1 MKKVSISIVFVLFFL
16 ISGFAN
22 ANLLSNFDFESPE
35 DIKGNIWGN
44 RLDQL
49 DITLKSWDVYNELP
63 GGWYGEIGAG
73 IEVQHNTVVDAY
85 SGDHYIE
92 LDSHPGTSSNS
103 DIWQGFTA
111 LTTMEHFVS
120 FWYRPRTNTS
130 SDNGINIYLRNPT
143 KSDVGAV
150 DGINSVITEWTY
162 YSFSLGTLVAEE
174 SYDIGFMAVGAENTL
189 GGFLDDI
196 TVSSIPE
203 PANMLLLGTGLLGFV
218 ALGRKKIFK
227 K

>member
-1 MKKVSISIVFVLFFL
+1 MKKVSISIVFILIFL

-22 ANLLSNFDFESPE
+22 ANLLSNFDFEE
-35 DIKGNIWGN
+35 LDKREGNISGN

-49 DITLKSWDVYNELP
+49 GITLKSWDVYDILP
-63 GGWYGEIGAG
+63 GGWYKENGAG
-73 IEVQHNTVVDAY
+73 IEVQHNTVVNAY

-92 LDSHPGTSSNS
+92 LDSHPSTNS
-103 DIWQGFTA
+103 YSDMWQGFTA

-130 SDNGINIYLRNPT
+130 SDNGINIYLRDPG
-143 KSDVGAV
+143 SDVGSV
-150 DGINSVITEWTY
+150 DGINSEITEWTY
-162 YSFSLGTLVAEE
+162 YLFSLGTLSAGV
-174 SYDIGFMAVGAENTL
+174 SYDIGFRAVGAENTY

-203 PANMLLLGTGLLGFV
+203 PANMLLLGTGLLGLV
-218 ALGRKKIFK
+218 GLGRKKIFK